1 MSKLIK
7 VPDTTCYNALRNFGI
22 IRTYFKMMGNPLIK
36 RKIIVL
42 KDQQKWVYI
51 KERVWCVL
59 YDDYDLI
66 NPQD

>member
-1 MSKLIK
+1 
-7 VPDTTCYNALRNFGI
+7 
-22 IRTYFKMMGNPLIK
+22 MMGNPLIK